1 MRLRAIV
8 QTSDDFA
15 AWVASQRQAPAT
27 PTAGSDADA
36 GFNLFQTKGCSGCHT
51 VNGVSTGMVGPNLTH
66 VYSRSAFAGDT
77 FDMTPDNLR
86 MWLHNPPGIKPG
98 SKMPNLNLS
107 SAEITN
113 LIAYLQTL
121 K

>member
-1 MRLRAIV
+1 MTL
-8 QTSDDFA
+8 
-15 AWVASQRQAPAT
+15 
-27 PTAGSDADA
+27 
-36 GFNLFQTKGCSGCHT
+36 FNAKGCIGCHT
-51 VNGVSTGMVGPNLTH
+51 VEGVSTGKVGPNLSH

-77 FDMTPDNLR
+77 FDMTPENLR
-86 MWLHNPPGIKPG
+86 MWLHDPPGVKPG
-98 SKMPNLNLS
+98 SKMPNLGLS